1 MRRSNNISVVAGS
14 ACLWAWGFLAFL
26 SPVLIPD
33 GGSTLAS
40 SGLEYGFFASQAVA
54 ALLACVVVL
63 VSRRR
68 SIVVPTPLFL
78 VAALVLAISTPL
90 IAWALTEDL
99 LWLVILCCV
108 LDGIADPLLGVAWG
122 TRYSLGSKSMRL
134 LVVLS
139 FLVCYLIY
147 LVVANIPAP
156 VSLVITCAL
165 PLVSW
170 ALWIRDATLRHELS
184 SEVFPVRTEGGEE
197 LALGEVAAGS
207 REAGLLPWRDIGVF
221 LAAALIGNTL
231 TSVMMGWGYEGADA
245 IYFGGVIVC
254 ACIATM
260 ALVPLAYNHEVL
272 TVGSVYRISITFTA
286 VGLVGILV
294 FGSDALVVCGAL
306 VQGCALFLQVL
317 MILVVTQS
325 TQEQGLSP
333 LFSFSVAQGLIAA
346 MVFLGNVVGKT
357 IFALA
362 GSDELVLDVMCGI
375 GLLALFFMLA
385 SIAGSSGDPSGEEAG
400 AAEGLATKADEPV
413 PVALGED
420 AAGSAA
426 ALEAREGTAAPA
438 VGIFG
443 SPCAPGEPRPT
454 DSAAEAS
461 GEAPRAAGGSS
472 HDVSAAGPNS
482 AAEAAPLPVSPNPAP
497 EPAPAPQSA
506 AAAACPVPV
515 AAIAVPVEELAFAEE
530 HASPAPAEAAPVE
543 AFPATVVAQSDI
555 DASVQERI
563 ARFSQQYGLTKRETE
578 VFGYLS
584 RGRSLPYIADVLF
597 VTTGTV
603 KTHTMHIY
611 RKLGVNS
618 RQELL
623 DMFDAY
629 E

>member
-14 ACLWAWGFLAFL
+14 ACLWVWGFLAFL
-26 SPVLIPD
+26 SPVLIP
-33 GGSTLAS
+33 GGGADLAS
-40 SGLEYGFFASQAVA
+40 SGLEYGFFTSQAVA
-54 ALLACVVVL
+54 ALFACAVVL
-63 VSRRR
+63 STRRR
-68 SIVVPTPLFL
+68 SVVVPTPAFL
-78 VAALVLAISTPL
+78 AAALVLAASTL
-90 IAWALTEDL
+90 VIAWALTQGQ

-108 LDGIADPLLGVAWG
+108 ADGIADPLLGVAWG
-122 TRYSLGSKSMRL
+122 TRYSLGSKSMRM

-165 PLVSW
+165 PIISW
-170 ALWIRDATLRHELS
+170 ALWIRDATMRHELS

-207 REAGLLPWRDIGVF
+207 RETGLLPWRDIGVF
-221 LAAALIGNTL
+221 LAASLIGNTL
-231 TSVMMGWGYEGADA
+231 TSMMMGWGYEGADG

-260 ALVPLAYNHEVL
+260 ALVPLTYNHEVL
-272 TVGSVYRISITFTA
+272 SVGSVYRISITFTA

-317 MILVVTQS
+317 MILIVTQS

-346 MVFLGNVVGKT
+346 MVFFGNVLGKLV
-357 IFALA
+357 FALA
-362 GSDELVLDVMCGI
+362 GSDDFVLDLMCGI

-385 SIAGSSGDPSGEEAG
+385 SIAGSAGGPSIEEAELDEETTARDREPG
-400 AAEGLATKADEPV
+400 ATALSAELAAAKAAEMGPAEP
-413 PVALGED
+413 
-420 AAGSAA
+420 
-426 ALEAREGTAAPA
+426 
-438 VGIFG
+438 
-443 SPCAPGEPRPT
+443 
-454 DSAAEAS
+454 
-461 GEAPRAAGGSS
+461 
-472 HDVSAAGPNS
+472 AAGPS
-482 AAEAAPLPVSPNPAP
+482 EALASQGAPGAPDPGAELPGKVLECGAEAAGVSSLGSLGAGQSPVDGPSPAP
-497 EPAPAPQSA
+497 EPDLAPVPVPEA
-506 AAAACPVPV
+506 AAASSAAVACPAPAATIV
-515 AAIAVPVEELAFAEE
+515 APVEAV
-530 HASPAPAEAAPVE
+530 ASPAPAEAAP
-543 AFPATVVAQSDI
+543 ADASLTASSAQSDI

-584 RGRSLPYIADVLF
+584 RGRSLPYIADALF

-618 RQELL
+618 KQELL